1 MQGIILAA
9 GLGKRLRPVTERMSK
24 GMAPILGRPIVQR
37 VINDVASEALITE
50 FVVVVSPHRPD
61 IQEYLEHAADE
72 MAVQIEFV
80 VQEEQ
85 LGMAHALNSARDLIR
100 GPFLLAACDS
110 LYPRGHIR
118 ELRDTHEANRNNA
131 TLSLMKL
138 PEREIKKSGI
148 VRLIGTKVLGIV
160 EKPDPLEAPSDIGT
174 MPLYLFEEG
183 FLPYL
188 DKVPRSVRGEYELQ
202 DAMRLMIEERG
213 GVQGV
218 FTSAR
223 YDLTTADH
231 LLAINMLYFDTVYR
245 HGWWSDPRRF
255 PEAHIALPVYIEED
269 VDIAPGARVG
279 PKVYLG
285 TGVRVE
291 GGARIQDALVLLDS
305 VVPKDTEVR
314 DKVYCSWAEE

>member
-9 GLGKRLRPVTERMSK
+9 GAGKRLRPVTDRMSK
-24 GMAPILGRPIVQR
+24 GMAPILGRPIVRR
-37 VINDVASEALITE
+37 VITDIASQALITE
-50 FVVVVSPHRPD
+50 FVVVVSAGRPD
-61 IQEYLEHAADE
+61 IRQYLEEAAEE

-110 LYPRGHIR
+110 LYPRGHAR
-118 ELRDTHEANRNNA
+118 ELRETHEANRNNA

-160 EKPDPLEAPSDIGT
+160 EKPDPAQAPSDIGC
-174 MPLYLFEEG
+174 MPLYVFEQD

-202 DAMRLMIEERG
+202 DAMRLLIEERG

-223 YDLTTADH
+223 YDLTTADQ
-231 LLAINMLYFDTVYR
+231 LLAINMLYFEQEYR
-245 HGWWSDPRRF
+245 HGRWSDPRRF
-255 PEAHIALPVYIEED
+255 PEAHIRLPVYIEDD
-269 VDIAPGARVG
+269 VEIAPGARIG

-285 TGVRVE
+285 KGVRVE
-291 GGARIQDALVLLDS
+291 AGARIQDALVLADS
-305 VVPKDTEVR
+305 IVPKDAEIR